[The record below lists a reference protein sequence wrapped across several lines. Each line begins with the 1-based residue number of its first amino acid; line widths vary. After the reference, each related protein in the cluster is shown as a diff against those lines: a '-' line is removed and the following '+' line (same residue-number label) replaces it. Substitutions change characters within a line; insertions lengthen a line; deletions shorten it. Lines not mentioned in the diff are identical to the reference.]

1 MAKPLVIISS
11 RSFSTGKLDLDK
23 ILKDSGCE
31 TRKIS
36 TTHEIS
42 EISNDLKD
50 AVAWIAGVAPITT
63 EMLDLA
69 PNLRII
75 SRYGVGV
82 DSVDLGAAK
91 KHGVLVANTPGANSN
106 SVAELALSLM
116 FSAIRNLS
124 ESNANVRSNNWK
136 AIRGKEINGMVI
148 GVVGYGKI
156 GRLVANKLSLLGAK
170 VLVND
175 PYVSDPAIVDLIVIN
190 KTAELVTLH
199 SPGDE
204 QIITNK
210 WINDA
215 PKGQIIINTA
225 RANLVDESALVD
237 GLRSGKIGFFA
248 ADSISSEVTGSASP
262 LLDNDLID
270 KTLFTPH
277 IGGQTNDAIDLMGSM
292 AVENVLAVLA
302 GKPLRNQILL

>member
-36 TTHEIS
+36 TTHELS
-42 EISNDLKD
+42 EISSDLKD

-136 AIRGKEINGMVI
+136 AIRGKEINSMVI

-156 GRLVANKLSLLGAK
+156 GRLVANKLNLLGAK

-175 PYVSDPAIVDLIVIN
+175 PYVSDPAIVDLSVIN

-204 QIITNK
+204 QIINNK

-215 PKGQIIINTA
+215 PKGQIIIN
-225 RANLVDESALVD
+225 
-237 GLRSGKIGFFA
+237 SG
-248 ADSISSEVTGSASP
+248 
-262 LLDNDLID
+262 
-270 KTLFTPH
+270 
-277 IGGQTNDAIDLMGSM
+277 
-292 AVENVLAVLA
+292 
-302 GKPLRNQILL
+302 

>member
-42 EISNDLKD
+42 EISSDLKD

-270 KTLFTPH
+270 RTLFTPH